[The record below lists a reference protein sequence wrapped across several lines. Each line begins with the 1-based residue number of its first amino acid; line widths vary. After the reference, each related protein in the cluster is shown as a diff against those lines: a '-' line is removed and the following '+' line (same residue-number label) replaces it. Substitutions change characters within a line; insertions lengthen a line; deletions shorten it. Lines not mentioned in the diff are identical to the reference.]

1 MLTARG
7 QIGDRVA
14 GLKLGAD
21 DYLVKPFEMAEL
33 LARVE
38 ARVRRTSSRPALHV
52 YRFGDVT
59 VDVRKGAIER
69 AGAAIE
75 LGAKEYRLLCYFLER
90 EGRALPREELL
101 EQVWGYK
108 AETAS
113 RTLDVHVA
121 GLRRKL
127 ERQPHQPAHLLTV
140 HGVGYKFVV

>member
-1 MLTARG
+1 
-7 QIGDRVA
+7 
-14 GLKLGAD
+14 
-21 DYLVKPFEMAEL
+21 
-33 LARVE
+33 
-38 ARVRRTSSRPALHV
+38 V